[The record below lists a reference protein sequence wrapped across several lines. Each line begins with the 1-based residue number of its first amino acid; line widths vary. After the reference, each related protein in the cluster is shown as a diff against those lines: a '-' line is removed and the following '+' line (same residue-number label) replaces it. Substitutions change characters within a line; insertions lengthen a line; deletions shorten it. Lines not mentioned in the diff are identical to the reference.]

1 MTYICSKRRKTKC
14 LLSATLQ
21 MFWKLRIGFRDSKFQ
36 TQSHAINL
44 RWWKSTTITTGKLSQ
59 NKAKQTK
66 KKTIIFFRKMT
77 KVNTSVMLE
86 FSFRNFMWFSQI
98 LAAKK
103 KLPFELKITIWST
116 CMAYSA
122 TLVEG
127 MLKDYLLLTFF
138 IINTVRDQ
146 RMELG
151 SRSSQWTPFLR

>member
-1 MTYICSKRRKTKC
+1 MMEIHNNHDWETQPKQSKTN
-14 LLSATLQ
+14 Q
-21 MFWKLRIGFRDSKFQ
+21 
-36 TQSHAINL
+36 
-44 RWWKSTTITTGKLSQ
+44 
-59 NKAKQTK
+59 

-127 MLKDYLLLTFF
+127 MLKDYLLLTFSI